1 MKLTSIR
8 NKVIAAMSGCLTVG
22 LAGMLA
28 LMHYSFTRSANV
40 LAEQSLTGARNL
52 FAVSEARE
60 IGKMAALTELLN
72 ANPEFGNTLLKQD
85 REHLIEITAPLF
97 LRLKGDGITNWT
109 FHTPQPNMAPF
120 LRLHNPGKYGD
131 RLDRYIDQQVSTSM
145 TLVTGNEFGRAGF
158 ALRTISPLFAAHGE
172 IAGYVEFGQELGEF
186 LHQMKAQTGDNYG
199 LLLNKK
205 LVNRQFWADSSAFL
219 NRRDDWDDAP
229 TTVLLDKTSTS
240 NQIVEYD
247 GDLSTLPKE
256 GKVLERFRE
265 GKSVFVRGVFPV
277 EDAQGQNVGAI
288 FVVRD
293 ISAFYAGIQRTEI
306 ILALL
311 AVVGG
316 LATTAMFLIMLNR
329 LIFRRLDRIIRV
341 ATRVVGGDYATEIK
355 VSSEDEVGQF
365 ENLFEMFRRVFVDV
379 LSHVPELQR
388 K

>member
-8 NKVIAAMSGCLTVG
+8 NKVIAAMLGCLCVG

-60 IGKMAALTELLN
+60 IGKMAALSELLN

-85 REHLIEITAPLF
+85 REHLIELTAPLF
-97 LRLKGDGITNWT
+97 LKLKADGITNWT
-109 FHTPQPNMAPF
+109 FHSPQPNMTPY

-131 RLDRYIDQQVSTSM
+131 HLDRYIDQQVSTTM
-145 TLVTGNEFGRAGF
+145 TMVTGNDFGRAGF
-158 ALRTISPLFAAHGE
+158 AVRTIAPMFAGHGE
-172 IAGYVEFGQELGEF
+172 IAGYVEFGEELGQF
-186 LHQMKAQTGDNYG
+186 LHEMKNQTGDDYG
-199 LLLNKK
+199 MLLDKK
-205 LVNRQFWADSSAFL
+205 YVNRQFWADSSEFL
-219 NRRDDWDDAP
+219 NRRDNWDDAQS
-229 TTVLLDKTSTS
+229 TVVLDKTSS
-240 NQIVEYD
+240 SGQIVKYD
-247 GDLSTLPKE
+247 GDLGALPKE

-277 EDAQGQNVGAI
+277 QDAAGKNVGAI

-293 ISAFYAGIQRTEI
+293 ITAFYAGIQRTEI
-306 ILALL
+306 VLALL
-311 AVVGG
+311 TIVGG
-316 LATTAMFLIMLNR
+316 ALCTVILLAMLNR
-329 LIFRRLDRIIRV
+329 LIFSRLDRITRV
-341 ATRVVGGDYATEIK
+341 ATRVVGGDYTTEIK

-365 ENLFEMFRRVFVDV
+365 ENLFEMFRQVFVDV
-379 LSHVPELQR
+379 LSHVPELQG